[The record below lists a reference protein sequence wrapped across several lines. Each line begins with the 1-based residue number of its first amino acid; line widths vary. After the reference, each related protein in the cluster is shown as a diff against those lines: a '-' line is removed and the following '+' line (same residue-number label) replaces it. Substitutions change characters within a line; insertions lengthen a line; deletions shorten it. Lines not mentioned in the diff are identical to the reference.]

1 MASQTEAS
9 LSDEVVRW
17 FTDPAARQDPYSF
30 FDRLREEEPVHF
42 NETLNAWVLTRHDD
56 GDTVFRNSPV
66 VRSPEGA
73 DMAYMRGEDGELR
86 PTWRLDR
93 GTHRWHDGDEL
104 NRIRRLV
111 SQVMG
116 ARQIRGWKGEM
127 QEILEKEVLRL
138 QQSKEADLIEEFVYE
153 LPMRMICQVFG
164 VPFSDHDNYRKWTED
179 WFSAVVIVSDEEMQ
193 ARGDAAAV
201 AFENHI
207 GELVEHKRDHPDE
220 SMLSLL
226 IRARDEGDKLR
237 DDELVAMTASML
249 GAGHETTGS
258 LVGNA
263 TLALLSNPDQMA
275 LLRDNPALM
284 TDAVEETLRYE
295 GSAML
300 TPRYAAEDFELGG
313 QQIKTGDTLMV
324 ILQATGRSPDAFED
338 PNRYWIERPN
348 KRHLGFAL
356 GPHFCCG
363 AQLARIEAQLM
374 VEAIATRFPG
384 MEMTT
389 DDLEWKPL
397 LGIRG
402 LKSLP
407 VQWN

>member
-1 MASQTEAS
+1 M
-9 LSDEVVRW
+9 
-17 FTDPAARQDPYSF
+17 
-30 FDRLREEEPVHF
+30 
-42 NETLNAWVLTRHDD
+42 LTRLVD
-56 GDTVFRNSPV
+56 GDTVFRASPV
-66 VRSPEGA
+66 VRNPAVA
-73 DMAYMRGEDGELR
+73 DTAYMLGPDGELR

-93 GTHRWHDGDEL
+93 GTHRWHDGEEL

-116 ARQIRGWKGEM
+116 ARQIRGWKQEM
-127 QEILEKEVLRL
+127 QEILEPEVLRL
-138 QQSKEADLIEEFVYE
+138 KEGHDADLIADFVYE
-153 LPMRMICQVFG
+153 LPMRMICRVFG

-179 WFSAVVIVSDEEMQ
+179 WFSAVVIVSDEGVQ
-193 ARGDAAAV
+193 ARGDAAAL
-201 AFENHI
+201 AFENHV
-207 GELVEHKRDHPDE
+207 GELSEHKRKHPDD

-237 DDELVAMTASML
+237 DDELVAMTAGML

-263 TLALLSNPDQMA
+263 ALALMRNPDQMR
-275 LLRDNPALM
+275 LLCDNPALV

-300 TPRYAAEDFELGG
+300 TPRYAVEDFELDGH
-313 QQIKTGDTLMV
+313 QIKAGDSIMIL
-324 ILQATGRSPDAFED
+324 LQATGRSPDSFDE
-338 PNRYWIERPN
+338 PNRFWIERPN
-348 KRHLGFAL
+348 KRHLAFAL

-363 AQLARIEAQLM
+363 AQLARLEAALM

-384 MEMTT
+384 IELTT
-389 DDLEWKPL
+389 DEVEWKPI

-407 VQWN
+407 VSWN